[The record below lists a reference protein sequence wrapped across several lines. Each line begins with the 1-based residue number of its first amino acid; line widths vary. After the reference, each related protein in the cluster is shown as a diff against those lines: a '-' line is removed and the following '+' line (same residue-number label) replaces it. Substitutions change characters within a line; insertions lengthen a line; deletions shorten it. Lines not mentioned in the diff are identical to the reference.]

1 MAVLLAYN
9 VTSSLAPS
17 TTDASI
23 VGGTLTNNL
32 LTSFVTDVGLG
43 YATEPV
49 LLSIPTSGATN
60 VSTSISTGSYF
71 TFSINPTSGNSFSL
85 TTLTF
90 NIARGGAA
98 TPRGYDV
105 RSSADDYA
113 TTLGT
118 SDVATQRP
126 NWTAVSIDLSG
137 ASFQNIS
144 GSITFRIYV
153 YAPTT
158 TNTLDIDD
166 IVLNGTVAS
175 SGTVELEGFRF
186 RNDNGSE
193 TTATWLDA
201 QDVNITQPKSTNTR
215 LRVVLNST
223 LDRGAETYQLE
234 YRKVGDAT
242 WLKMT

>member
-9 VTSSLAPS
+9 LTADLAPS
-17 TTDASI
+17 TTGTNI

-32 LTSFVTDVGLG
+32 LTSLTSDTLG
-43 YATEPV
+43 YASDPV
-49 LLSIPTSGATN
+49 ISPIPTSGATN
-60 VSTSISTGSYF
+60 ASTALATGSYF
-71 TFSINPTSGNSFSL
+71 YLTISPTSGNSFSL

-90 NIARGGAA
+90 NIARGGAT

-118 SDVATQRP
+118 ADVVTQRP
-126 NWTAVSIDLSG
+126 TWTAVSIDLSG
-137 ASFQNIS
+137 ASFQGVTS
-144 GSITFRIYV
+144 SITFRIYL
-153 YAPTT
+153 YAQSTVH
-158 TNTLDIDD
+158 TLDMDD
-166 IVLNGTVAS
+166 IVINGTTAS
-175 SGTVELEGFRF
+175 SGTVEQEGFRF

-193 TTATWLDA
+193 TTATWLAA

-215 LRVVLNST
+215 LRVILNST

>member
-9 VTSSLAPS
+9 VTSDFAPS
-17 TTDASI
+17 TTASNI

-32 LTSFVTDVGLG
+32 LTSFSTDVGLG

-49 LLSIPTSGATN
+49 MVPIPTSGATN
-60 VSTSISTGSYF
+60 ASTAISNDSYFYFSIS
-71 TFSINPTSGNSFSL
+71 PTSGNSLSL

-90 NIARGGAA
+90 NIARGGAT
-98 TPRGYDV
+98 TPRGYDI
-105 RSSADDYA
+105 RSSVDNYA

-118 SDVATQRP
+118 ADVATQRP
-126 NWTAVSIDLSG
+126 TWTSVSIDLSG
-137 ASFQNIS
+137 ASFQGVTS
-144 GSITFRIYV
+144 SITFRIYL

-166 IVLNGTVAS
+166 ITINGTTTS
-175 SGTVELEGFRF
+175 SGTIEQEGFRF

-193 TTATWLDA
+193 TTATWLAA
-201 QDVNITQPKSTNTR
+201 QDTNIIQPKSTNTR
-215 LRVVLNST
+215 LRFVLNST

-234 YRKVGDAT
+234 YRKVGDTT

>member
-9 VTSSLAPS
+9 VTSDFAPS
-17 TTDASI
+17 TTASNI
-23 VGGTLTNNL
+23 TGGTLTNNL
-32 LTSFVTDVGLG
+32 LTSFVSDVGLG

-49 LLSIPTSGATN
+49 LVPMPTSGATN
-60 VSTSISTGSYF
+60 ASTAISTDSYFYLSIS
-71 TFSINPTSGNSFSL
+71 PTSGNSLSL

-90 NIARGGAA
+90 NIARGGVA

-105 RSSADDYA
+105 RSSADNYA

-118 SDVATQRP
+118 ADVATQRP
-126 NWTAVSIDLSG
+126 TWTSVSIDLSG
-137 ASFQNIS
+137 ASFQNVTS
-144 GSITFRIYV
+144 TITFRIYL

-166 IVLNGTVAS
+166 IVLNGSTAS
-175 SGTVELEGFRF
+175 SGTVEQEGFRF
-186 RNDNGSE
+186 RNDNGTE
-193 TTATWLDA
+193 TTATWLAA
-201 QDVNITQPKSTNTR
+201 QDTNITQPKSTNTR
-215 LRVVLNST
+215 LRFVLNST

-234 YRKVGDAT
+234 YRKVGDTT